1 MNQDTIVALATGGTG
16 ALSVIRLSG
25 PMAKAITQVHVRK
38 DLGSIASHTVHFALF
53 KAVTQDF
60 KSKVTALD
68 QTPIDE
74 VLITYFAHGKSFTG
88 EETIEIHCHGSSY
101 IQQSIIQSLVG
112 QGARLATPGEFTQ
125 RAFINGKLDLSQAEA
140 VADLIASQSQQAH
153 AMALNQLRGTF
164 SHELIALREKLIEFA
179 SLIELELDFGEE
191 DVAFADR
198 SALIDLVQQVLA
210 KVKRLINSFALGNAM
225 KEGVPVAIVGAPNA
239 GKSSLLNYLLGEER
253 AIVSEIAGTTRDV
266 IEETLNIDGIS
277 FRLMDTAGIRETS
290 ETIEALG
297 IARSQEKIARARV
310 VLALSDA
317 SNASQLEEDRVW
329 VDDLRIRYPE
339 KEILW
344 VANKTDLHSV
354 SLPVDYAISAVTGA
368 GINALTHAL
377 SQRIKQDFD
386 VNQET
391 IVSNVRHVEALEQTQ
406 NALFAALNGLSHQLP
421 ADLVAMDIRSA
432 MRSLGNIT
440 GEIEMDTDILGTIFS
455 RFCIGK

>member
-25 PMAKAITQVHVRK
+25 PEAKAITQVHVRK
-38 DLGSIASHTVHFALF
+38 DLGSVESHTVHFALF
-53 KAVTQDF
+53 NAVSRDF
-60 KSKVTALD
+60 ELRL
-68 QTPIDE
+68 TPIDE
-74 VLITYFAHGKSFTG
+74 VLIAYFAHGKSFTG

-101 IQQSIIQSLVG
+101 IQQTIIQSLVAE
-112 QGARLATPGEFTQ
+112 GARLATPGEFTQ

-140 VADLIASQSQQAH
+140 IADLIASQSQQAH

-164 SHELIALREKLIEFA
+164 SHELSALREKLIEFA

-210 KVKRLINSFALGNAM
+210 KVKRLISSFALGNAM

-266 IEETLNIDGIS
+266 IEETLNIDGIR

-290 ETIEALG
+290 ETIEAMG
-297 IARSQEKIARARV
+297 IARSQEKITRARV

-317 SNASQLEEDRVW
+317 SNASQMEADRVW
-329 VDDLRIRYPE
+329 VDDMRVSYPE

-344 VANKTDLHSV
+344 VANKTDLHAV
-354 SLPVDYAISAVTGA
+354 NLPVDYAISAVTGA

-377 SQRIKQDFD
+377 SERIKQDFD

-406 NALFAALNGLSHQLP
+406 TALFAALNGLSNQLP